1 MILLIEL
8 SQIVILSK
16 IMTIVVKL
24 KFLILNIY
32 ENLYHS
38 SNLERNQIIL
48 KNLKTKANTI
58 LKLIKSTIV
67 WDQIITL

>member
-1 MILLIEL
+1 
-8 SQIVILSK
+8 
-16 IMTIVVKL
+16 MTIVVKL
-24 KFLILNIY
+24 KFLILDIY
-32 ENLYHS
+32 KDMYHS

>member
-24 KFLILNIY
+24 KFLILDIY
-32 ENLYHS
+32 KDMYHS